1 MALLETSYELVRGHA
16 APRDSYEALLAP
28 QSSRAPTLVSSAACR
43 VRVPPRPQRPPG
55 PSPPATGQRHPT
67 APHAQSAPQ
76 TARGPTRVAGGRA
89 HPAMPMIPSPR
100 WCGEP
105 RIAQPREPCE
115 RALPRSGRDVRA
127 HVASRTTCTRL
138 PLRLRD
144 APNSWPSTVPRPT
157 RATTHADA
165 RRPTDGGRSMPRGGS
180 RAGRAAA
187 AGAAEPRPPGAP
199 HAPIAAG
206 HGGPLVVFS
215 RVAGGDRLTALDSTR
230 DTHVRSAAAQGQSR
244 SRTPDA
250 RRGT

>member
-1 MALLETSYELVRGHA
+1 MSSFVVTPHPGIPTRPSSRHSRHADERDRAAAPPAAARARRPAPSHRAARADRTADRTRAHARRRRPGASSHAHDPVRG
-16 APRDSYEALLAP
+16 
-28 QSSRAPTLVSSAACR
+28 
-43 VRVPPRPQRPPG
+43 
-55 PSPPATGQRHPT
+55 
-67 APHAQSAPQ
+67 
-76 TARGPTRVAGGRA
+76 
-89 HPAMPMIPSPR
+89 
-100 WCGEP
+100 GEP

-115 RALPRSGRDVRA
+115 RALPRSGRDARA

-165 RRPTDGGRSMPRGGS
+165 RRPTDGGLSMPRGAS

-199 HAPIAAG
+199 RAPIAAG

-230 DTHVRSAAAQGQSR
+230 DPCALPQRRASPAPSDSRCAAWHLI
-244 SRTPDA
+244 
-250 RRGT
+250 